1 MWNEEEVSYTVF
13 FKDREANSANQR
25 NSNLIFFNIQNA
37 NESPC
42 TCQAECAII
51 EKLVIL

>member
-1 MWNEEEVSYTVF
+1 MK
-13 FKDREANSANQR
+13 KDQ
-25 NSNLIFFNIQNA
+25 NLIFFNIQNA